1 MRLNRRPLKDRP
13 RLSLL
18 VSRLANVVGVASK
31 TMERER
37 TEGRRRNL
45 AERVRMTT
53 PVCVCEEG
61 KKEVGEERLENMTCN
76 SFTPFLRGCGYGQS
90 KHGVEEKGRN
100 NELSSSRPV

>member
-76 SFTPFLRGCGYGQS
+76 SFTPLLRAVGMDKASMG
-90 KHGVEEKGRN
+90 
-100 NELSSSRPV
+100 